1 MNPRISLLASSILL
15 FGALYSLALSARAE
29 DLVDIYQQATQNDAQ
44 FRGARAQMQQTLE
57 VKPQAQA
64 RFLPSVNFGANYTR
78 SKTDVTSSSASS
90 NDSYPST
97 GYSLTLTQPLFHAD
111 AFAQSTQADALIGQ
125 AEAQFKAEEL
135 ALALRVAER
144 YFEVLA
150 AQDNLTFVTAEH
162 EAIGKQLEQT
172 KQRFNVGLIAIT
184 DVHEAQAR
192 FDLSSAAVIGADNR
206 SANAWEGLR
215 EVTGQ
220 SYKALATLISD
231 APLVA
236 PTPADIEQ
244 WAQSALKQ
252 NPAVQAA
259 RFAMESAEAEESR
272 QKGFNYPTV
281 DAVGSYSN
289 SDNSDAPLGQGLER
303 KDTSVAL
310 HLNWSLYQGGSIRSA
325 VRKANLQVEQAKFA
339 LEQQRRNATLQTREA
354 YLGVTANISRVA
366 ALKQAVVSHK
376 SALAATEA
384 GYEVGTRTTVD
395 VLNTRTG
402 LFLAQRDYTQAR
414 YDYILA
420 TLRLKGA
427 TGSLATEDLQQI
439 NGWLKK

>member
-1 MNPRISLLASSILL
+1 MNPRISLLTSSILL
-15 FGALYSLALSARAE
+15 LGALYSLALSARAE
-29 DLVDIYQQATQNDAQ
+29 DLLDIYKQAAQNDPQ
-44 FRGARAQMQQTLE
+44 IRGARAQMEQVLE
-57 VKPQAQA
+57 TKPQARA
-64 RFLPSVNFGANYTR
+64 RFLPSVGLGANYSR
-78 SKTDVTSSSASS
+78 SKSDITGLNS
-90 NDSYPST
+90 NDSYPSK
-97 GYSLTLTQPLFHAD
+97 GYNLSLTQPIYHGD
-111 AFAQSTQADALIGQ
+111 AFAQSDQADALVNQ

-150 AQDNLTFVTAEH
+150 AQDNLAFAKAEH

-184 DVHEAQAR
+184 DVHESQAR
-192 FDLSSAAVIGADNR
+192 FDLSTTQVIAADNR
-206 SANAWEGLR
+206 LASAWEALR

-220 SYKALATLISD
+220 SYKALATLTPD

-259 RFAMESAEAEESR
+259 RFAMESAEAEVSR
-272 QKGFNYPTV
+272 QKAFHYPTL
-281 DAVGSYSN
+281 DAVGSYAK
-289 SDNSDAPLGQGLER
+289 SDNSDAPFGQERTDKSIGLQ
-303 KDTSVAL
+303 
-310 HLNWSLYQGGSIRSA
+310 LNWSLYQGGAVQSS
-325 VRKANLQVEQAKFA
+325 VRKANLQVEQAKFF
-339 LEQQRRNATLQTREA
+339 LEQQSRNAALQTRES

-366 ALKQAVVSHK
+366 ALKQAVVSNK

-402 LFLAQRDYTQAR
+402 LFLAQRDYAQSR

-427 TGSLATEDLQQI
+427 TGTLATEDLQQV
-439 NGWLKK
+439 NAWLKK

>member
-1 MNPRISLLASSILL
+1 MNPRISTLAWSILL
-15 FGALYSLALSARAE
+15 FGALYSLAMSARAE
-29 DLVDIYQQATQNDAQ
+29 DLVEIYNQATENDAQ
-44 FRGARAQMQQTLE
+44 IRGARAQLGQALE
-57 VKPQAQA
+57 AAPQARA
-64 RFLPSVNFGANYTR
+64 RFLPSVNFAANYTR
-78 SKTDVTSSSASS
+78 SKADVTPSTGGSTGT
-90 NDSYPST
+90 YPSK

-111 AFAQSTQADALIGQ
+111 AFAQSNQADALVNQ

-135 ALALRVAER
+135 ALSLRVAER

-150 AQDNLTFVTAEH
+150 AQDNLAVVKAEH

-184 DVHEAQAR
+184 DVHDAQAR
-192 FDLSSAAVIGADNR
+192 FDLSSASVIGADNR
-206 SANAWEGLR
+206 LANAWESLR

-231 APLVA
+231 APLVP

-252 NPAVQAA
+252 NPAVYAA
-259 RFAMESAEAEESR
+259 RFAMESAEAEVSR
-272 QKGFNYPTV
+272 QRGFHYPTL

-289 SDNSDAPLGQGLER
+289 TDNSDAPSGVER
-303 KDTSVAL
+303 KYTSL
-310 HLNWSLYQGGSIRSA
+310 GLNLNWALYQGGSVQSA
-325 VRKANLQVEQAKFA
+325 VRKANFQVEQAKFA
-339 LEQQRRNATLQTREA
+339 LEQQSRKAPLQTREA

-402 LFLAQRDYTQAR
+402 LFLAQRDYTQSR

-427 TGSLATEDLQQI
+427 TGSLTPDDLKQI
-439 NGWLKK
+439 NSWLKK

>member
-1 MNPRISLLASSILL
+1 MNPRVSLLASSILL
-15 FGALYSLALSARAE
+15 FGALYSLAMSARAE
-29 DLVDIYQQATQNDAQ
+29 DLLEIYQQAVQNDPQ
-44 FRGARAQMQQTLE
+44 FRGARAQMLQTME
-57 VKPQAQA
+57 AKPLARS
-64 RFLPSVNFGANYTR
+64 RFLPSLDLNANYNR
-78 SKTDVTSSSASS
+78 VKTEIITPALGK
-90 NDSYPST
+90 DSYPT
-97 GYSLTLTQPLFHAD
+97 KGYTLTLTQPLFHAD
-111 AFAQSTQADALIGQ
+111 AFAQSEQADAQINQ

-135 ALALRVAER
+135 GLTLRVAER

-150 AQDNLTFVTAEH
+150 AQDNLTFIKGEH

-184 DVHEAQAR
+184 DVHDAQAR
-192 FDLSSAAVIGADNR
+192 FDLSSADVIGSENR
-206 SANAWEGLR
+206 LANAWEALR

-220 SYKALATLISD
+220 SYKALAALIAD
-231 APLVA
+231 APLVS

-259 RFAMESAEAEESR
+259 RYAMDSAEAEVSR
-272 QKGFNYPTV
+272 QKGFYYPSL
-281 DAVGSYSN
+281 DAVGSYGKT
-289 SDNSDAPLGQGLER
+289 DAAEAPQGTEH
-303 KDTSVAL
+303 KDTSIGL
-310 HLNWSLYQGGSIRSA
+310 HLNWQIYQGGSTQSA
-325 VRKANLQVEQAKFA
+325 VRKADLQVEQARFT
-339 LEQQRRNATLQTREA
+339 LEQQRRNAALQTREA
-354 YLGVTANISRVA
+354 YLAVTANISRVA

-402 LFLAQRDYTQAR
+402 LFLAQRDYTQSR

-427 TGSLATEDLQQI
+427 TGLLATDDLQQI

>member
-1 MNPRISLLASSILL
+1 MNPRITLLASSILL

-29 DLVDIYQQATQNDAQ
+29 DLVEIYKQATQNDAQ
-44 FRGARAQMQQTLE
+44 IRGARAQMQQALE
-57 VKPQAQA
+57 AKPLAQA
-64 RFLPSVNFGANYTR
+64 RFLPSVNLGANYTR
-78 SKTDVTSSSASS
+78 SKTAVTPSSGSGNS
-90 NDSYPST
+90 SYPST

-111 AFAQSTQADALIGQ
+111 AFAQYTQADAQASQ

-135 ALALRVAER
+135 ALTLRVAER

-150 AQDNLTFVTAEH
+150 AQDNLTFVKAEH

-192 FDLSSAAVIGADNR
+192 FDLSSAEVIGAENR
-206 SANAWEGLR
+206 LANAWEALR

-220 SYKALATLISD
+220 NYKTLATLIPD
-231 APLVA
+231 APLTP

-259 RFAMESAEAEESR
+259 RFAMDSAEAEVSR
-272 QKGFNYPTV
+272 QKGFDYPTV
-281 DAVGSYSN
+281 DVVGSYSN
-289 SDNSDAPLGQGLER
+289 SDRSDAPVQGLET
-303 KDTSVAL
+303 KDKSVAL
-310 HLNWSLYQGGSIRSA
+310 HLNWLLYQGGTTQSA
-325 VRKANLQVEQAKFA
+325 VRKANLQVEQAKSV
-339 LEQQRRNATLQTREA
+339 LEQQRRSATLQTREA

-439 NGWLKK
+439 NGWLIK

>member
-1 MNPRISLLASSILL
+1 MNSRISLLASSVLL

-29 DLVDIYQQATQNDAQ
+29 DLVEVYKQAAQNDPQ
-44 FRGARAQMQQTLE
+44 IRGARAQMQQAFE
-57 VKPQAQA
+57 AGPQARA
-64 RFLPSVNFGANYTR
+64 RFLPSVNLAANYTR
-78 SKTDVTSSSASS
+78 SKSDVTPSTSGSSK
-90 NDSYPST
+90 DSYPSN

-111 AFAQSTQADALIGQ
+111 AFAQSNQADALVSQ
-125 AEAQFKAEEL
+125 AEAQFKAEEQ
-135 ALALRVAER
+135 ALTLRVAER

-150 AQDNLTFVTAEH
+150 AQDNLAFVKAEH

-184 DVHEAQAR
+184 DVHESQAR
-192 FDLSSAAVIGADNR
+192 FDLSSASVIGADNR
-206 SANAWEGLR
+206 LANAWEALR
-215 EVTGQ
+215 ELTGQ
-220 SYKALATLISD
+220 NYKTLATLISD
-231 APLVA
+231 APLVP

-244 WAQSALKQ
+244 WAQSALQQ

-259 RFAMESAEAEESR
+259 RFAMESAEADVSR
-272 QKGFNYPTV
+272 QKGARYPTL
-281 DAVGSYSN
+281 DAVGTYSN
-289 SDNSDAPLGQGLER
+289 SDYSKAPFGQER
-303 KDTSVAL
+303 TDKSVAL
-310 HLNWSLYQGGSIRSA
+310 HLNWLLYQGGSVQSA
-325 VRKANLQVEQAKFA
+325 VRRADFQVEQAKFA

-402 LFLAQRDYTQAR
+402 LFLAQRDYTQSR
-414 YDYILA
+414 YDYVLT

-427 TGSLATEDLQQI
+427 TGSLSTEDLQQI

>member
-29 DLVDIYQQATQNDAQ
+29 DLVEIYKQATQNDAQ
-44 FRGARAQMQQTLE
+44 IRGARAQMQQTME
-57 VKPQAQA
+57 AKPLAQA
-64 RFLPSVNFGANYTR
+64 RFLPSLNLGANYTR
-78 SKTDVTSSSASS
+78 SKTEITPSSGSS
-90 NDSYPST
+90 NDTYPST

-111 AFAQSTQADALIGQ
+111 AFAQSNQADAQISQ

-135 ALALRVAER
+135 GLTLRVAER

-150 AQDNLTFVTAEH
+150 AQDNLTFVKAEH

-206 SANAWEGLR
+206 LANAWEALR

-220 SYKALATLISD
+220 SYKTLATLIPD
-231 APLVA
+231 APLVP

-259 RFAMESAEAEESR
+259 RYAMESAESEVSR
-272 QKGFNYPTV
+272 QKGFDYPTV
-281 DAVGSYSN
+281 DVVGSYSN
-289 SDNSDAPLGQGLER
+289 SDNSEAPLGVER

-310 HLNWSLYQGGSIRSA
+310 HLNWLLYQGGTTQSA
-325 VRKANLQVEQAKFA
+325 VRRANLQVEQAKFA
-339 LEQQRRNATLQTREA
+339 LEQQRRSATLQTREA

-427 TGSLATEDLQQI
+427 TGTLATEDLQQI

>member
-15 FGALYSLALSARAE
+15 FGALYSLALSVRAE
-29 DLVDIYQQATQNDAQ
+29 DLLDIYQQATQNDAQ
-44 FRGARAQMQQTLE
+44 IRGARAQMQQTLE
-57 VKPQAQA
+57 ASPQAQA
-64 RFLPSVNFGANYTR
+64 RFLPSVNFGANVTR
-78 SKTDVTSSSASS
+78 SKIDTDPSADNS
-90 NDSYPST
+90 NDSFLSK
-97 GYSLTLTQPLFHAD
+97 GYSLTLTQPIYHAD
-111 AFAQSTQADALIGQ
+111 AFAQSNQADALVSQ

-135 ALALRVAER
+135 GLTLRVAER

-150 AQDNLTFVTAEH
+150 AQDNLTFVIAEH

-184 DVHEAQAR
+184 DVHDAQAR
-192 FDLSSAAVIGADNR
+192 FDLSTASVIGADNR
-206 SANAWEGLR
+206 LANAWESLR
-215 EVTGQ
+215 EITGQ
-220 SYKALATLISD
+220 SYKALATLIAD
-231 APLVA
+231 APMVA
-236 PTPADIEQ
+236 PTPADIEL

-259 RFAMESAEAEESR
+259 RFAMESFEAEVSR
-272 QKGFNYPTV
+272 QKGFRYPTL

-289 SDNSDAPLGQGLER
+289 SDSSDAPSGVER
-303 KDTSVAL
+303 KDTSIGL
-310 HLNWSLYQGGSIRSA
+310 HLNWSLYQGGATQSA
-325 VRKANLQVEQAKFA
+325 VRKANFQLEQAKFG
-339 LEQQRRNATLQTREA
+339 LEQQSRSATLQTREA

-427 TGSLATEDLQQI
+427 TGSLAMEDLQQI

>member
-1 MNPRISLLASSILL
+1 MNPRISLLAWSILL
-15 FGALYSLALSARAE
+15 FGALYSLAMSSRAE
-29 DLVDIYQQATQNDAQ
+29 DLVEIYNQATQNDAQ
-44 FRGARAQMQQTLE
+44 IRGARAQLGQALE
-57 VKPQAQA
+57 AAPQARA
-64 RFLPSVNFGANYTR
+64 RFLPSVKFAANYSR
-78 SKTDVTSSSASS
+78 SKTDVTPTTGGSTGT
-90 NDSYPST
+90 YPST
-97 GYSLTLTQPLFHAD
+97 GYSLTLTQPLYHAD
-111 AFAQSTQADALIGQ
+111 AFAQSDQADALVNQ

-135 ALALRVAER
+135 ALSLRVAER

-150 AQDNLTFVTAEH
+150 AQDNLAFVKAEH

-184 DVHEAQAR
+184 DVHDAQAR
-192 FDLSSAAVIGADNR
+192 FDLSSASVIGADNR
-206 SANAWEGLR
+206 LANAWESLR

-220 SYKALATLISD
+220 SYKTLATLISD
-231 APLVA
+231 APLVP

-252 NPAVQAA
+252 NPAVQAS
-259 RFAMESAEAEESR
+259 RFAMESAEAEVSR
-272 QKGFNYPTV
+272 QRGFHYPTL

-289 SDNSDAPLGQGLER
+289 TDNSDAPSGVER
-303 KDTSVAL
+303 KDTSVGL
-310 HLNWSLYQGGSIRSA
+310 HLNWALYQGGSVQSA
-325 VRKANLQVEQAKFA
+325 VRRANFQVEQAKFA
-339 LEQQRRNATLQTREA
+339 LEQQSRNATLQTREA

-402 LFLAQRDYTQAR
+402 LFLAQRDYTQSR

-427 TGSLATEDLQQI
+427 TGSLAPDDLKQI
-439 NGWLKK
+439 NSWLKK